1 MNDVKE
7 KGEVSETRRAGY
19 LKSAAIILL
28 VLAALTG
35 GFYGIKQVNAVEN
48 QVTALS
54 VNPNPIKLGSPA
66 YVQYTLGQ
74 NAAVYLNV
82 YNESGELVRE
92 LLKGATKSAGTYV
105 QAWDGKDQN
114 GVPAPDGS
122 YRFTAEAR
130 DTTDAVI
137 GFMELTALAA
147 RQPVISAVSDTP
159 DPFDPTAGQQANITY
174 TISADAK
181 VTVTVLN
188 GYVPVKTLTAGETQT
203 AGTYTI
209 SWDGKNDA
217 GLTGGDAVY
226 TYQIDA
232 VNPLVAAFKSTFK
245 GNTTLEAAV
254 PRISDFSAYPDPLKI
269 ASTSMTIRYSL
280 SEKAKVTL
288 KIVNSTGTAVRT
300 LLNNA
305 AKNAGYNSV
314 IWDGKTDTGS
324 YVPEGNYSVVISAVD
339 NYNKPSDMQSIPFK
353 AGYQPAISSVEIT
366 PDPYNPGDAGNP
378 NATISYNISHES
390 LVTVKILSGYTVVR
404 TVYGSELQAAGTN
417 TVLWNG
423 MDDAGNTVGD
433 GSYSCQITA
442 VSPTVSTFSTTFK
455 ENFTV
460 EKGAPEVTDLILT
473 PNPFKLGSGSLYIRY
488 NLSEP
493 AAVTIDVKQ
502 GDTLVRNLASGI
514 DKNAGYNTA
523 VWDGKDG
530 DGNLV
535 GEGIYSIMVTA
546 ADSAGRSGE
555 DTANVTAGYQAA
567 ISNISNTP
575 DPFVPA
581 ADGTASATIGFDLSA
596 GASVKVIIARGSL
609 PVKTIS
615 KGVVTAGSQSVTWDG
630 TDDSGKVVSDGS
642 YTYTIEA
649 SSPTVPTFIS
659 RSQGT
664 VTVESGP
671 PAITDLSVNPYVV
684 KIGSPAYLRYTLS
697 EPADVTA
704 QVLDKNGAAV
714 RDFATESKSAG
725 GYYSISW
732 DTKNNSG
739 NPVPSGDYI
748 FKVSAVDKSDLGGS
762 AQLAFQAG
770 AVPVFTTVY
779 AEPQVFN
786 AADGEQT
793 NLYYTLSEAS
803 YVTAKVANSTG
814 TVIRTLSTYQEVGS
828 GLNSITWDGASNTG
842 QVTDGNYTY
851 TIDASSVIGNFKAVQ
866 ASGTVQV
873 STGSGT
879 LPPPASC
886 TDCHTGYP
894 TSHPVNNCAGCHG
907 NNEPIQDC
915 ASCHTNWGAHS
926 NGSFLSTY
934 KCEYCHNDTYSY
946 KIPSHPADIDGIHD
960 TDLAADCQKCHQT
973 SLSVEHPL
981 HTDETGNE
989 YDCRTCHASTV
1000 SEVVYAIDNR
1010 LKNCDACHVQN
1021 DHEAVHTPTGI
1032 EQGCTGCHIDSL
1044 TREHLDNPTTQTDSA
1059 TGQINPWT
1067 CGTCH
1072 ASTVTEVVYAIN
1084 NSLRNCDACHTQAG
1098 HQAQHT
1104 TTALDSNCTTCH
1116 INSLTDEHLNNPRTQ
1131 TDSAT
1136 GQIKPW
1142 DCNTCH
1148 ASTRNTVV
1156 GAVYTANRQCAA
1168 CHQAGH
1174 NMNFAEPVPENIPRY
1189 AGYTWT
1195 APQNAF
1201 LWNGESW
1208 MPDEFLVGGRVI
1220 ISSRRAD
1227 VTGDQVWAF
1236 YRDEMAAL
1244 GWTLESDAP
1253 SVGTNFY
1260 NVTFTGANNHKAVI
1274 WFYGGLTHNASDEI
1288 LPAGYRIEIIYK

>member
-1 MNDVKE
+1 MNDAKE
-7 KGEVSETRRAGY
+7 KGEVSKTRRAGY
-19 LKSAAIILL
+19 LKSAAIIL
-28 VLAALTG
+28 VVTAALTG
-35 GFYGIKQVNAVEN
+35 VFYGVDKVNAVEN

-82 YNESGELVRE
+82 YSENGEPVRE
-92 LLKGATKSAGTYV
+92 LLQGVTKSAGTNV
-105 QAWDGKDQN
+105 QTWDGKDRN
-114 GVPAPDGS
+114 GVPVPDGS

-147 RQPVISAVSDTP
+147 RQPAISVVSVTP

-181 VTVTVLN
+181 VTVTILN
-188 GYVPVKTLTAGETQT
+188 GYVPVKTLAAGETKT
-203 AGTYTI
+203 SGTYTI
-209 SWDGKNDA
+209 NWDGTNDA
-217 GLTGGDAVY
+217 GQTGGDAVY

-232 VNPLVAAFKSTFK
+232 VNPLIPAFKSTSK
-245 GNTTLEAAV
+245 GYTTLEAAV
-254 PRISDFSAYPDPLKI
+254 PGITDFSAYPDPLKI

-300 LLNNA
+300 LLNNT

-339 NYNKPSDMQSIPFK
+339 NYNKPSDVQSIPFK
-353 AGYQPAISSVEIT
+353 AGYQPAISGVQIT
-366 PDPYNPGDAGNP
+366 PDPYNPGDAENP
-378 NATISYNISHES
+378 NATISYNISYES
-390 LVTVKILSGYTVVR
+390 LVSVKILNGYTVVR
-404 TVYGSELQAAGTN
+404 TVYDSELQAAGTH
-417 TVLWNG
+417 TVQWNG
-423 MDDAGNTVGD
+423 RDDAGNTVGD
-433 GSYSCQITA
+433 GSYSCQISA
-442 VSPTVSTFSTTFK
+442 VSPTVSTFATTLK

-493 AAVTIDVKQ
+493 AAVSIDVMKD
-502 GDTLVRNLASGI
+502 GEPVRNLVSGV

-523 VWDGKDG
+523 SWDGKDG
-530 DGNLV
+530 SGALA
-535 GEGIYSIMVTA
+535 GEGVYSIKITA
-546 ADSAGRSGE
+546 SDSAGRSGE
-555 DTANVTAGYQAA
+555 ASADVTAGYLAA

-609 PVKTIS
+609 PMKTIS
-615 KGVVTAGSQSVTWDG
+615 RGVVTAGSQSVTWDG

-664 VTVESGP
+664 ITVESGP

-684 KIGSPAYLRYTLS
+684 KIGSPAYFRYTLN

-704 QVLDKNGAAV
+704 QVVDKNGVAV

-748 FKVSAVDKSDLGGS
+748 FKVSAVDKSDLDGS

-779 AEPQVFN
+779 VEPQVFN

-793 NLYYTLSEAS
+793 KLYYTLSEAS
-803 YVTAKVANSTG
+803 YVTVKVANSTG
-814 TVIRTLSTYQEVGS
+814 TVIRTLATYQEAGP
-828 GLNSITWDGASNTG
+828 GLNSIVWDGASNTG

-851 TIDASSVIGNFKAVQ
+851 IIDASSVIGSFRAAQ

-934 KCEYCHNDTYSY
+934 KCEYCHNNTYSY

-981 HTDETGNE
+981 HTDETGTE

-1000 SEVVYAIDNR
+1000 SEVVYAIDNS
-1010 LKNCDACHVQN
+1010 LKNCDACH
-1021 DHEAVHTPTGI
+1021 
-1032 EQGCTGCHIDSL
+1032 
-1044 TREHLDNPTTQTDSA
+1044 TQS
-1059 TGQINPWT
+1059 
-1067 CGTCH
+1067 
-1072 ASTVTEVVYAIN
+1072 
-1084 NSLRNCDACHTQAG
+1084 G
-1098 HQAQHT
+1098 HQEQHT

-1116 INSLTDEHLNNPRTQ
+1116 INSLTDEHLNNPTTQ
-1131 TDSAT
+1131 TDPTT

-1142 DCNTCH
+1142 NCNTCH
-1148 ASTRNTVV
+1148 ASTQATVV
-1156 GAVYTANRQCAA
+1156 GAIDTANRQCAA

-1174 NMNFAEPVPENIPRY
+1174 NMNFAEPVPESIPRY

-1208 MPDEFLVGGRVI
+1208 MPDEFLVGGKVI
-1220 ISSRRAD
+1220 ISSRRVD

-1244 GWTLESDAP
+1244 GWTLASDAP
-1253 SVGTNFY
+1253 PAGANFF
-1260 NVTFTGANNHKAVI
+1260 NVTFTGDNNHKAVI
-1274 WFYGGLTHNASDEI
+1274 WFYGGLTHNASDEV

>member
-7 KGEVSETRRAGY
+7 KGEVSKTHRAGY

-92 LLKGATKSAGTYV
+92 LLKGVTKSAGTYV

-114 GVPAPDGS
+114 GAPAPDGN

-130 DTTDAVI
+130 DNTEAVI

-147 RQPVISAVSDTP
+147 SQPLISAVSVTP
-159 DPFDPTAGQQANITY
+159 DPFDPTAGQQADITY

-181 VTVTVLN
+181 VTVIILN
-188 GYVPVKTLTAGETQT
+188 GYVPVKTLTAGETKT

-209 SWDGKNDA
+209 SWDGTNDA
-217 GLTGGDAVY
+217 GQTGGDAVY

-232 VNPLVAAFKSTFK
+232 VNPLVSDFKSTSK
-245 GNTTLEAAV
+245 GYTTLEAAV
-254 PRISDFSAYPDPLKI
+254 PGITDFSAYPDPLKI

-300 LLNNA
+300 LLNNT

-314 IWDGKTDTGS
+314 IWDGKTDTGA

-339 NYNKPSDMQSIPFK
+339 NYNKPSDVQSIPFK
-353 AGYQPAISSVEIT
+353 AGYQPAISGVQIT
-366 PDPYNPGDAGNP
+366 PDPYNPGDAENP
-378 NATISYNISHES
+378 NATISYNISCES
-390 LVTVKILSGYTVVR
+390 LVTVKILNGYTVVR
-404 TVYGSELQAAGTN
+404 TVYDSELQAAGTS

-423 MDDAGNTVGD
+423 RDDAGNTVGD
-433 GSYSCQITA
+433 GSYSCQISA
-442 VSPTVSTFSTTFK
+442 VSPTVSTFSTTLK

-493 AAVTIDVKQ
+493 AAVSIDVMKD
-502 GDTLVRNLASGI
+502 GEPVRNLASGVS
-514 DKNAGYNTA
+514 KNAGYNTGA
-523 VWDGKDG
+523 WDGKDG

-535 GEGIYSIMVTA
+535 GEGVYSIKVTA
-546 ADSAGRSGE
+546 VDTAGRSGE
-555 DTANVTAGYQAA
+555 AAADVTAGYQAA
-567 ISNISNTP
+567 ISNVSDTP

-581 ADGTASATIGFDLSA
+581 SDGSASATIGFDLSA

-615 KGVVTAGSQSVTWDG
+615 IGVVTAGSRSVTWNG
-630 TDDSGKVVSDGS
+630 LDDSGKVVSDGS

-664 VTVESGP
+664 ITVESGP
-671 PAITDLSVNPYVV
+671 PTLTGLTVSPYVV
-684 KIGSPAYLRYTLS
+684 KIGSPAYFRYTLS

-704 QVLDKNGAAV
+704 QILNIDGDTV
-714 RDFATESKSAG
+714 RDFAAESKTAG

-732 DTKNNSG
+732 DTKNNDG
-739 NPVPSGDYI
+739 APVPSGDYI
-748 FKVSAVDKSDLGGS
+748 FEISAVDDSELSGS
-762 AQLAFQAG
+762 GQMAFQAG

-793 NLYYTLSEAS
+793 TLYYSVSEPS
-803 YVTAKVANSTG
+803 YVTVKVANSTG
-814 TVIRTLSTYQEVGS
+814 TVIKTLSTYQEAGP
-828 GLNSITWDGASNTG
+828 GLNSIAWDGANNTG

-934 KCEYCHNDTYSY
+934 KCEYCHNNTYSY
-946 KIPSHPADIDGIHD
+946 KIPSHPVDIDGIHD

-981 HTDETGNE
+981 HTDEAGTE

-1000 SEVVYAIDNR
+1000 SEVVYAIDNS
-1010 LKNCDACHVQN
+1010 LKNCDACH
-1021 DHEAVHTPTGI
+1021 
-1032 EQGCTGCHIDSL
+1032 
-1044 TREHLDNPTTQTDSA
+1044 TQS
-1059 TGQINPWT
+1059 
-1067 CGTCH
+1067 
-1072 ASTVTEVVYAIN
+1072 
-1084 NSLRNCDACHTQAG
+1084 G

-1116 INSLTDEHLNNPRTQ
+1116 INSLTDEHLNNPSTQ
-1131 TDSAT
+1131 TDPTT

-1142 DCNTCH
+1142 NCNTCH
-1148 ASTRNTVV
+1148 ASTQATVV
-1156 GAVYTANRQCAA
+1156 GAIDTANRQCAA

-1208 MPDEFLVGGRVI
+1208 MPDEFLVGGKVI
-1220 ISSRRAD
+1220 ISSRRID

-1244 GWTLESDAP
+1244 GWTLTSDAP
-1253 SVGTNFY
+1253 PAGANFF
-1260 NVTFTGANNHKAVI
+1260 NVTFTGTNNHKAVI
-1274 WFYGGLTHNASDEI
+1274 WFYGGLTHNASDAV